1 MRCETLVAGP
11 GNMTSGD
18 QWSCRRCGHVSRVT
32 VESDV
37 SWPANTQHTGS
48 HFLDTHVDAEINFIG
63 KLINDKNI

>member
-1 MRCETLVAGP
+1 M
-11 GNMTSGD
+11 
-18 QWSCRRCGHVSRVT
+18 SRVT

-63 KLINDKNI
+63 KLINDKKHLRYFRQIFAVFLLESRFIYFLSVSC